1 MGSTFMGL
9 ETARRSLST
18 HQWALQATGNNVAN
32 ASNPGYSRQRLTL
45 GMTEQLSVNFGGTK
59 AGQFGTG
66 VRGETLSRIRDLMI
80 DQQYRDES
88 VKNAFYATKEA
99 AFGRMEDI
107 INEPSE
113 NGLAK
118 SLDLFWA
125 SLQDLSV
132 NPDDTGARSVVR
144 QRALTLTQ
152 TFNYMSSSLSKVQED
167 LKAEAGVVTKKI
179 NDLLTKIG
187 DVNRQIG
194 DAEPLGVLPNE
205 LYDERD
211 RYMDELSQ
219 YIEFERV
226 PVDYTNGE
234 TRGNSQRVA
243 EGRIDIQISVPGV
256 IDPLNPSAPP
266 KPIKVKLVDGI
277 TGGVGAVTESTYRA
291 ADAATTKT
299 MTLKDMPN
307 GKLRALV
314 EMYGST
320 SGAEAHKGEFEQML
334 LDLDA
339 MAKEF
344 TTSFNDLHKTF
355 YDGNVQDNP
364 RQTGIDFFFGS
375 DAKTVTVNP
384 TILENLNLI
393 AISKDKNIG
402 DGSGALDLANL
413 KNAQIAFSGGS
424 SSVTTSIGKYY
435 QNVIGN
441 MAVKASQ
448 NGNLAKS
455 TFALLSSSD
464 QRRQSVS
471 AVSLDEEMTM
481 MIQYQHAYNAA
492 ARNITAVDEMLDKII
507 NGMGVVG
514 R

>member
-66 VRGETLSRIRDLMI
+66 VRGETLARIRDLMI

-113 NGLAK
+113 NGLAYA
-118 SLDLFWA
+118 LDKFWS

-144 QRALTLTQ
+144 QRALTLAQ
-152 TFNYMSSSLSKVQED
+152 TFNYMSSSLSKVQDD
-167 LKAEAGVVTKKI
+167 LKTEAGVVTKKI

-226 PVDYTNGE
+226 PVDYLNGE

-243 EGRIDIQISVPGV
+243 EGRVDIRVNIGGTE
-256 IDPLNPSAPP
+256 
-266 KPIKVKLVDGI
+266 VKLVDGL
-277 TGGVGAVTESTYRA
+277 TSGVGKIE
-291 ADAATTKT
+291 D
-299 MTLKDMPN
+299 MTLTNAAGGTSTLTFNDLPN
-307 GKLRALV
+307 GKWKALV
-314 EMYGST
+314 DMYGTST
-320 SGAEAHKGEFEQML
+320 GTEAHDGSFTKML
-334 LDLDA
+334 ADLDEMANVFASAFNTAHGTNKDADGVAGRTDFFVGMTSASTITVNDDFMKNLDL
-339 MAKEF
+339 
-344 TTSFNDLHKTF
+344 
-355 YDGNVQDNP
+355 
-364 RQTGIDFFFGS
+364 
-375 DAKTVTVNP
+375 
-384 TILENLNLI
+384 I
-393 AISKDKNIG
+393 AASKDGNIG
-402 DGSGALDLANL
+402 DGSGALELAQL
-413 KNAQIAFSGGS
+413 KENALSFSG
-424 SSVTTSIGKYY
+424 SVTTSTSIGKYY

-441 MAVKASQ
+441 MAVEASQ
-448 NGNLAKS
+448 NANLAKS

>member
-66 VRGETLSRIRDLMI
+66 VRGETLARIRDLMI

-113 NGLAK
+113 NGLAHA
-118 SLDLFWA
+118 LDKFWS
-125 SLQDLSV
+125 SLQDLAV

-243 EGRIDIQISVPGV
+243 EGRIDIRISLPGT
-256 IDPLNPSAPP
+256 PSAT
-266 KPIKVKLVDGI
+266 VVTLVDGK
-277 TGGVGAVTESTYRA
+277 TGGVGAISETGYR
-291 ADAATTKT
+291 DASKLTTDPFVS
-299 MTLKDMPN
+299 MPLKDMPN

-344 TTSFNDLHKTF
+344 TTAFNDLHKTF

-413 KNAQIAFSGGS
+413 KSAQITFTGGS
-424 SSVTTSIGKYY
+424 STATTSIGKYY

-441 MAVKASQ
+441 MAVEASQ

>member
-66 VRGETLSRIRDLMI
+66 VRGETLARIRDLMI

-144 QRALTLTQ
+144 QRAMTLAE
-152 TFNYMSSSLSKVQED
+152 TFNYMSSSLTKVQDD
-167 LKAEAGVVTKKI
+167 LKAEAGVVSKKI
-179 NDLLTKIG
+179 NDLLTKINN
-187 DVNRQIG
+187 VNRQIG

-226 PVDYTNGE
+226 PVDYLNGE

-243 EGRIDIQISVPGV
+243 EGRIDIQISVPGTPTPTK
-256 IDPLNPSAPP
+256 IT
-266 KPIKVKLVDGI
+266 LVDGL
-277 TGGVGAVTESTYRA
+277 TGGVGKINDMEIT
-291 ADAATTKT
+291 DAAAGTT
-299 MTLKDMPN
+299 TLVFDDLPN
-307 GKLRALV
+307 GKLKALV
-314 EMYGST
+314 DMYGSAT
-320 SGAEAHKGEFEQML
+320 GTETHDGAFTKML
-334 LDLDA
+334 KDLDV

-344 TTSFNDLHKTF
+344 TTAFNDLHKTF

-364 RQTGIDFFFGS
+364 RQTGIDFFIVG

-384 TILENLNLI
+384 TILSNLNLI
-393 AISKDKNIG
+393 AISKDQNIG

-413 KNAQIAFSGGS
+413 KNAQITFAGGS
-424 SSVTTSIGKYY
+424 STATTSIGKYY

-441 MAVKASQ
+441 MAVEASQ

>member
-9 ETARRSLST
+9 ETARRSLTT

-66 VRGETLSRIRDLMI
+66 VRGETLARIRDLMV

-88 VKNAFYATKEA
+88 VKNSFYATKEA

-118 SLDLFWA
+118 ALDLFWGA
-125 SLQDLSV
+125 LQDLSV

-144 QRALTLTQ
+144 QRAMTLAD
-152 TFNYMSSSLSKVQED
+152 TFNYMSSSLTKVQED
-167 LKAEAGVVTKKI
+167 LKAEADVVVKKV
-179 NDLLTKIG
+179 NDLLTKIS

-211 RYMDELSQ
+211 RYMDELAQ
-219 YIEFERV
+219 YVEFERK
-226 PVDYTNGE
+226 PVDYLNGE
-234 TRGNSQRVA
+234 TRGNSQRMA
-243 EGRIDIQISVPGV
+243 EGRIDIV
-256 IDPLNPSAPP
+256 INVGTEAAPN
-266 KPIKVKLVDGI
+266 KVSFVNGL
-277 TGGVGAVTESTYRA
+277 TGGVGSFGQSSYKGAGAAA
-291 ADAATTKT
+291 ADP
-299 MTLKDMPN
+299 MLPMPFNQMPN
-307 GKLRALV
+307 GKLKALV
-314 EMYGST
+314 EMYGSAT
-320 SGAEAHKGEFEQML
+320 GPEAEKGKFTIML
-334 LDLDA
+334 SDLDA

-344 TTSFNDLHKTF
+344 STAFNTMHNTF
-355 YDGNVQDNP
+355 FDGNPDEALRTN
-364 RQTGIDFFFGS
+364 GIDFFVVGGAS
-375 DAKTVTVNP
+375 TITVNP
-384 TILENLNLI
+384 AIMKNLDLI
-393 AISKDKNIG
+393 AVSKDKNIG
-402 DGSGALDLANL
+402 DGSGALDLADL
-413 KNAQIAFSGGS
+413 KNTALTFTGGS
-424 SSVTTSIGKYY
+424 TTATTSVGKFY
-435 QNVIGN
+435 QNIIGN
-441 MAVKASQ
+441 MAVEASQ
-448 NGNLAKS
+448 SGSLAKS
-455 TFALLSSSD
+455 TFALMASSD

>member
-66 VRGETLSRIRDLMI
+66 VRGETLARIRDLMI

-243 EGRIDIQISVPGV
+243 EGRIDIQISVPGTPTPTK
-256 IDPLNPSAPP
+256 IT
-266 KPIKVKLVDGI
+266 LVDGL
-277 TGGVGAVTESTYRA
+277 TGGVGKINDMEIT
-291 ADAATTKT
+291 DAAAGTT
-299 MTLKDMPN
+299 TLVFDDLPN
-307 GKLRALV
+307 GKLKALV
-314 EMYGST
+314 DMYGSAT
-320 SGAEAHKGEFEQML
+320 GTETHDGAFTKML
-334 LDLDA
+334 KDLDV

-344 TTSFNDLHKTF
+344 TTAFNDLHKTF

-364 RQTGIDFFFGS
+364 RQKGIDFFIVG

-384 TILENLNLI
+384 TILSNLNLI
-393 AISKDKNIG
+393 AISKDQNIG

-413 KNAQIAFSGGS
+413 KNAQITFTGGS
-424 SSVTTSIGKYY
+424 STATTSIGKYY

-441 MAVKASQ
+441 MAVEASQ

>member
-9 ETARRSLST
+9 ETARRSLTT

-32 ASNPGYSRQRLTL
+32 ASNPGYSRQRLTI

-66 VRGETLSRIRDLMI
+66 VRGETLARIRDLMV
-80 DQQYRDES
+80 DQQYRDET
-88 VKNAFYATKEA
+88 VKNSFYATKEA

-118 SLDLFWA
+118 SLDLFWG

-144 QRALTLTQ
+144 QRAMTLAE
-152 TFNYMSSSLSKVQED
+152 TFNYMSSSLTKVQDD
-167 LKAEAGVVTKKI
+167 LKSEADVVIKKV
-179 NDLLTKIG
+179 NDLLTKIS

-194 DAEPLGVLPNE
+194 DAEPLGALPNE
-205 LYDERD
+205 LYDARD
-211 RYMDELSQ
+211 RYMDELAQ
-219 YIEFERV
+219 YVEFERK
-226 PVDYTNGE
+226 PVDYLNGE
-234 TRGNSQRVA
+234 TRGNSQRMA
-243 EGRIDIQISVPGV
+243 EGRIDIVINLGTEKDPNKVSLVDTASGKVGV
-256 IDPLNPSAPP
+256 FNGLDL
-266 KPIKVKLVDGI
+266 KPATGPDVKL
-277 TGGVGAVTESTYRA
+277 THE
-291 ADAATTKT
+291 
-299 MTLKDMPN
+299 TLPN
-307 GKLRALV
+307 GKWKALV
-314 EMYGST
+314 EMYGDAT
-320 SGAEAHKGEFEQML
+320 PEGGGVSGKFAKMLTDLDEMANKFASAFNTAHSMNKDASGDPGTADFFEQTASAATIKVSDAIMNN
-334 LDLDA
+334 LDLIA
-339 MAKEF
+339 A
-344 TTSFNDLHKTF
+344 SQ
-355 YDGNVQDNP
+355 DG
-364 RQTGIDFFFGS
+364 
-375 DAKTVTVNP
+375 
-384 TILENLNLI
+384 
-393 AISKDKNIG
+393 NIG
-402 DGSGALDLANL
+402 DGSGALALANL
-413 KNAQIAFSGGS
+413 KSATLDFDG
-424 SSVTTSIGKYY
+424 SVTTETSIGKYY

-441 MAVKASQ
+441 MAVSASQ
-448 NGNLAKS
+448 SGSLAKS
-455 TFALLSSSD
+455 TFALMASSD

>member
-66 VRGETLSRIRDLMI
+66 VRGETLARIRDLMI

-118 SLDLFWA
+118 SLDMFWA

-144 QRALTLTQ
+144 QRALTLAQ
-152 TFNYMSSSLSKVQED
+152 TFNYMSSSLSKVQDD
-167 LKAEAGVVTKKI
+167 LKTEAGVVTKKI

-226 PVDYTNGE
+226 PVDYLNGE

-243 EGRIDIQISVPGV
+243 EGRVDIRVNIGGTE
-256 IDPLNPSAPP
+256 
-266 KPIKVKLVDGI
+266 VKLVDGL
-277 TGGVGAVTESTYRA
+277 TSGVGKIE
-291 ADAATTKT
+291 D
-299 MTLKDMPN
+299 MTLTNAAGGTSTLTFNDLPN
-307 GKLRALV
+307 GKWKALV
-314 EMYGST
+314 DMYGTST
-320 SGAEAHKGEFEQML
+320 GTEAHDGSFTKML
-334 LDLDA
+334 ADLDEMANVFASAFNTAHGTNKDADGVAGRTDFFVGMTSASTITVNDDFMKNLDL
-339 MAKEF
+339 
-344 TTSFNDLHKTF
+344 
-355 YDGNVQDNP
+355 
-364 RQTGIDFFFGS
+364 
-375 DAKTVTVNP
+375 
-384 TILENLNLI
+384 I
-393 AISKDKNIG
+393 AASKDGNIG
-402 DGSGALDLANL
+402 DGSGALELAQL
-413 KNAQIAFSGGS
+413 KESALSFSG
-424 SSVTTSIGKYY
+424 SVTTSTSIGKYY

-441 MAVKASQ
+441 MAVEASQ
-448 NGNLAKS
+448 NANLAKS

>member
-66 VRGETLSRIRDLMI
+66 VRGETLARIRDLMI

-226 PVDYTNGE
+226 PVDYMNGE

-243 EGRIDIQISVPGV
+243 EGRIDIQISVPGTPTPTK
-256 IDPLNPSAPP
+256 IT
-266 KPIKVKLVDGI
+266 LVDGL
-277 TGGVGAVTESTYRA
+277 TGGVGKINDMEIT
-291 ADAATTKT
+291 DAAAGTT
-299 MTLKDMPN
+299 TLVFDDLPN
-307 GKLRALV
+307 GKWKALV
-314 EMYGST
+314 DMYGTST
-320 SGAEAHKGEFEQML
+320 GTEAHDGSFTKML
-334 LDLDA
+334 ADLDE
-339 MAKEF
+339 MANVF
-344 TTSFNDLHKTF
+344 ASAFNTAHGTNRDA
-355 YDGNVQDNP
+355 DGNAG
-364 RQTGIDFFFGS
+364 RTDFFVGTAS
-375 DAKTVTVNP
+375 AATITVNP
-384 TILENLNLI
+384 DFMKNLDLI
-393 AISKDKNIG
+393 AASKDGNIG
-402 DGSGALDLANL
+402 DGSGALELAQL
-413 KNAQIAFSGGS
+413 KESALNFAG
-424 SSVTTSIGKYY
+424 SVTTSTSIGKYY

-441 MAVKASQ
+441 MAVEASQ
-448 NGNLAKS
+448 NANLAKS

-464 QRRQSVS
+464 QRRLSVS

>member
-9 ETARRSLST
+9 ETARRSLTT

-66 VRGETLSRIRDLMI
+66 VRGETLARIRDLMI

-144 QRALTLTQ
+144 QRAMTLAE
-152 TFNYMSSSLSKVQED
+152 TFNYMSSSLTKVQDD
-167 LKAEAGVVTKKI
+167 LKAEAGVVSKKI
-179 NDLLTKIG
+179 NDLLTKINN
-187 DVNRQIG
+187 VNRQIG

-226 PVDYTNGE
+226 PVDYLNGE

-243 EGRIDIQISVPGV
+243 EGRIDIQISVPG
-256 IDPLNPSAPP
+256 NPN
-266 KPIKVKLVDGI
+266 PIKLVDGI
-277 TGGVGAVTESTYRA
+277 TGGVGEMTESTYRA
-291 ADAATTKT
+291 ADAVTAEA
-299 MTLKDMPN
+299 MTLQDMPN

-314 EMYGST
+314 EMYGSQ
-320 SGAEAHKGEFEQML
+320 SGPEAANGAYTKML
-334 LDLDA
+334 KDLDEMASVFATAFNNAHMTNKDASGTDGRNDFFVNSGTNTNTDIKASNIEVNETFMSNLDL
-339 MAKEF
+339 
-344 TTSFNDLHKTF
+344 
-355 YDGNVQDNP
+355 
-364 RQTGIDFFFGS
+364 
-375 DAKTVTVNP
+375 
-384 TILENLNLI
+384 I
-393 AISKDKNIG
+393 AASKDGNIG
-402 DGSGALDLANL
+402 DGSGALELARL
-413 KNAQIAFSGGS
+413 KEMALSFAGS
-424 SSVTTSIGKYY
+424 ATTTTSIGKYY

-441 MAVKASQ
+441 MAVEASQ
-448 NGNLAKS
+448 NANLAKS

>member
-45 GMTEQLSVNFGGTK
+45 GMTEQLSVNFSGTK

-66 VRGETLSRIRDLMI
+66 VRGETLARIRDLMI

-167 LKAEAGVVTKKI
+167 LKTEAGVVTKKI

-243 EGRIDIQISVPGV
+243 EGRIAIQISVPGTPTPTK
-256 IDPLNPSAPP
+256 IT
-266 KPIKVKLVDGI
+266 LVDGQ
-277 TGGVGAVTESTYRA
+277 TGGVGKINDMEIT
-291 ADAATTKT
+291 DAAAGTT
-299 MTLKDMPN
+299 TLVFDDLPN
-307 GKLRALV
+307 GKLKALV
-314 EMYGST
+314 DMYGSAT
-320 SGAEAHKGEFEQML
+320 GTETHDGAFTKML
-334 LDLDA
+334 KDLDV

-344 TTSFNDLHKTF
+344 TTAFNDLHKTF

-364 RQTGIDFFFGS
+364 RQTGIDFFIVG

-384 TILENLNLI
+384 TILSNLNLI
-393 AISKDKNIG
+393 AISKDQNIG

-413 KNAQIAFSGGS
+413 KNAQITFTGGS
-424 SSVTTSIGKYY
+424 STATTSIGKYY

-441 MAVKASQ
+441 MAVEASQ

>member
-66 VRGETLSRIRDLMI
+66 VRGETLARIRDLMI

-167 LKAEAGVVTKKI
+167 LKTEAGVVTKKI

-243 EGRIDIQISVPGV
+243 EGRIAIQISVPGTPTPTK
-256 IDPLNPSAPP
+256 IT
-266 KPIKVKLVDGI
+266 LVDGQ
-277 TGGVGAVTESTYRA
+277 TGGVGKINDMEIT
-291 ADAATTKT
+291 DAAAGTT
-299 MTLKDMPN
+299 TLVFDDLPN
-307 GKLRALV
+307 GKLKALV
-314 EMYGST
+314 DMYGSAT
-320 SGAEAHKGEFEQML
+320 GTETHDGAFTKML
-334 LDLDA
+334 KDLDV

-344 TTSFNDLHKTF
+344 TTAFNDLHKTF

-364 RQTGIDFFFGS
+364 RQTGIDFFIVG

-384 TILENLNLI
+384 TILSNLNLI
-393 AISKDKNIG
+393 AISKDQNIG

-413 KNAQIAFSGGS
+413 KNAQITFTGGS
-424 SSVTTSIGKYY
+424 STATTSIGKYY

-441 MAVKASQ
+441 MAVEASQ

>member
-32 ASNPGYSRQRLTL
+32 ASNPGYSRQRLTI

-66 VRGETLSRIRDLMI
+66 VRGETLARIRDLMI

-88 VKNAFYATKEA
+88 VKNAFYATKQA

-144 QRALTLTQ
+144 QRAMTLTE
-152 TFNYMSSSLSKVQED
+152 TFNYMSSSLSKVQDD
-167 LKAEAGVVTKKI
+167 LKSEADVVVKKI
-179 NDLLTKIG
+179 NDLMTKIAN
-187 DVNRQIG
+187 VNRQIG
-194 DAEPLGVLPNE
+194 DSEPLGVLPNE

-211 RYMDELSQ
+211 RYMDELAQ
-219 YIEFERV
+219 YIDFKRV
-226 PVDYTNGE
+226 PVDYLNGE

-243 EGRIDIQISVPGV
+243 EGRLDIRVTINGQDVT
-256 IDPLNPSAPP
+256 
-266 KPIKVKLVDGI
+266 LVDGI
-277 TGGVGAVTESTYRA
+277 SGNVGKFDNLTMT
-291 ADAATTKT
+291 DAAGVSTNLTHA
-299 MTLKDMPN
+299 DMPN
-307 GKLRALV
+307 GKWKALV
-314 EMYGST
+314 EMYGSAT
-320 SGAEAHKGEFEQML
+320 GPEGADGAFTTMLKDLDEMAKQFATAFNTLHSQHKDAKGADGTNDFFANVDSAATINVSDAIMKN
-334 LDLDA
+334 LDL
-339 MAKEF
+339 
-344 TTSFNDLHKTF
+344 
-355 YDGNVQDNP
+355 
-364 RQTGIDFFFGS
+364 
-375 DAKTVTVNP
+375 
-384 TILENLNLI
+384 I
-393 AISKDKNIG
+393 AASKDGNIG
-402 DGSGALDLANL
+402 DGSGALALANL
-413 KNAQIAFSGGS
+413 KSQALSFNG
-424 SSVTTSIGKYY
+424 SVTTDTSIGKYY

-441 MAVKASQ
+441 MAVAADQS
-448 NGNLAKS
+448 GRLAAS
-455 TFALLSSSD
+455 TFALMASSD
-464 QRRQSVS
+464 QRRMSVS

-507 NGMGVVG
+507 NGMGIVG

>member
-66 VRGETLSRIRDLMI
+66 VRGETLARIRDLMI

-152 TFNYMSSSLSKVQED
+152 TFNYLSSSLSKVQDD
-167 LKAEAGVVTKKI
+167 LKTEAGVVTKKI

-219 YIEFERV
+219 YVEFERV
-226 PVDYTNGE
+226 PVDYLNGE

-243 EGRIDIQISVPGV
+243 EGRIDIRLTIGGTEVT
-256 IDPLNPSAPP
+256 
-266 KPIKVKLVDGI
+266 LVDGL
-277 TGGVGAVTESTYRA
+277 TGGVGKIEDMSLTNAAGGTSTLTFT
-291 ADAATTKT
+291 D
-299 MTLKDMPN
+299 LPN
-307 GKLRALV
+307 GKWKALV
-314 EMYGST
+314 DMYGSST
-320 SGAEAHKGEFEQML
+320 GTEAHDGAFTKML
-334 LDLDA
+334 KDLDA
-339 MAKEF
+339 MSQEF
-344 TTSFNDLHKTF
+344 TTAFNDLHKTF

-364 RQTGIDFFFGS
+364 RQTGIDFFIVG

-384 TILENLNLI
+384 VILSNLNLI
-393 AISKDKNIG
+393 AISKDQNIG
-402 DGSGALDLANL
+402 DGSGALELANL
-413 KNAQIAFSGGS
+413 KHAQITFTGASTTA
-424 SSVTTSIGKYY
+424 TTSIGKFY

-441 MAVKASQ
+441 MAVEASQ
-448 NGNLAKS
+448 NANLAKS

>member
-66 VRGETLSRIRDLMI
+66 VRGETLARIRDLMI

-107 INEPSE
+107 VNEPSE
-113 NGLAK
+113 NGLAHA
-118 SLDLFWA
+118 LDKFWS
-125 SLQDLSV
+125 SLQDLAV

-243 EGRIDIQISVPGV
+243 EGRIDIQISVPGTPTPTK
-256 IDPLNPSAPP
+256 IT
-266 KPIKVKLVDGI
+266 LVDGL
-277 TGGVGAVTESTYRA
+277 TGGVGAISETGYR
-291 ADAATTKT
+291 DASKLTTDPFVSIP
-299 MTLKDMPN
+299 LKDMPN

-320 SGAEAHKGEFEQML
+320 SGGEAHKGEFEQML

-339 MAKEF
+339 MTKEF
-344 TTSFNDLHKTF
+344 TTAFNDLHKTF

-364 RQTGIDFFFGS
+364 RQKGIDFFMVG

-393 AISKDKNIG
+393 AISKDQNIG

-413 KNAQIAFSGGS
+413 KNAQITFTGGS
-424 SSVTTSIGKYY
+424 STATTSIGKYY

-441 MAVKASQ
+441 MAVEASQ

>member
-66 VRGETLSRIRDLMI
+66 VRGETLARIRDLMI

-243 EGRIDIQISVPGV
+243 EGRIDIRISLPGT
-256 IDPLNPSAPP
+256 PSAT
-266 KPIKVKLVDGI
+266 VVTLVDGK
-277 TGGVGAVTESTYRA
+277 TGGVGAISETGYR
-291 ADAATTKT
+291 DASKLTTDPFVS
-299 MTLKDMPN
+299 MPLKDMPN

-344 TTSFNDLHKTF
+344 TTAFNDLHKTF

-364 RQTGIDFFFGS
+364 RQTGIDFFMVD

-413 KNAQIAFSGGS
+413 KSAQITFTGGS
-424 SSVTTSIGKYY
+424 STATTSIGKYY

-441 MAVKASQ
+441 MAVEASQ

>member
-66 VRGETLSRIRDLMI
+66 VRGETLARIRDLMI

-144 QRALTLTQ
+144 QRALTLAQ
-152 TFNYMSSSLSKVQED
+152 TFNYMSSSLTKVQDD
-167 LKAEAGVVTKKI
+167 LKTEAGVVTKKI
-179 NDLLTKIG
+179 NDLLTKIS

-243 EGRIDIQISVPGV
+243 EGRIDIRVVVGGTE
-256 IDPLNPSAPP
+256 
-266 KPIKVKLVDGI
+266 VKLVDGL
-277 TGGVGAVTESTYRA
+277 TGGVGKFDGMTMT
-291 ADAATTKT
+291 DAAGTNTS
-299 MTLKDMPN
+299 MTHADMPN
-307 GKLRALV
+307 GKWKALV
-314 EMYGST
+314 EMYGSAT
-320 SGAEAHKGEFEQML
+320 GPEAIDGAFTNML
-334 LDLDA
+334 KDLDE
-339 MAKEF
+339 MANVF
-344 TTSFNDLHKTF
+344 ASAFNTAHGTNMDA
-355 YDGNVQDNP
+355 DGNAG
-364 RQTGIDFFFGS
+364 RTDFFVGIS
-375 DAKTVTVNP
+375 SAATITVNP
-384 TILENLNLI
+384 DFMKNLDLI
-393 AISKDKNIG
+393 AASKDGNIG
-402 DGSGALDLANL
+402 DGSGALELAQL
-413 KNAQIAFSGGS
+413 KESALNFAG
-424 SSVTTSIGKYY
+424 SVTTSTSIGKYY

-441 MAVKASQ
+441 MAVEASQ
-448 NGNLAKS
+448 NANLAKS

-464 QRRQSVS
+464 QRRLSVS

>member
-9 ETARRSLST
+9 ETARRSLTT

-66 VRGETLSRIRDLMI
+66 VRGETLARIRDLMI

-144 QRALTLTQ
+144 QRAMTLAE
-152 TFNYMSSSLSKVQED
+152 TFNYMSSSLTKVQDD
-167 LKAEAGVVTKKI
+167 LKAEAGVVSKKI
-179 NDLLTKIG
+179 NDLLTKINN
-187 DVNRQIG
+187 VNRQIG

-226 PVDYTNGE
+226 PVDYLNGE

-243 EGRIDIQISVPGV
+243 EGRIDIQITVPG
-256 IDPLNPSAPP
+256 NPN
-266 KPIKVKLVDGI
+266 PIKLVDGI
-277 TGGVGAVTESTYRA
+277 TGGVGEMTESTYRA
-291 ADAATTKT
+291 ADAVTAEA
-299 MTLKDMPN
+299 MTLQDMPN

-314 EMYGST
+314 EMYGSQ
-320 SGAEAHKGEFEQML
+320 SGPEAADGAYTKML
-334 LDLDA
+334 KDLDEMASVFATAFNDAHMTNKDASGTDGRNDFFVNAGTNTNTDIKASNIEVNETFMSNLDL
-339 MAKEF
+339 
-344 TTSFNDLHKTF
+344 
-355 YDGNVQDNP
+355 
-364 RQTGIDFFFGS
+364 
-375 DAKTVTVNP
+375 
-384 TILENLNLI
+384 I
-393 AISKDKNIG
+393 AASKDGNIG
-402 DGSGALDLANL
+402 DGSGALELARL
-413 KNAQIAFSGGS
+413 KEMALSFAGS
-424 SSVTTSIGKYY
+424 ATTTTSIGKYY

-441 MAVKASQ
+441 MAVEASQ
-448 NGNLAKS
+448 NANLAKS

>member
-243 EGRIDIQISVPGV
+243 EGRIDIQISVPGTPTPTK
-256 IDPLNPSAPP
+256 IT
-266 KPIKVKLVDGI
+266 LVDGL
-277 TGGVGAVTESTYRA
+277 TGGVGKINDMEIT
-291 ADAATTKT
+291 DAAAGTT
-299 MTLKDMPN
+299 TLVFDDLPN
-307 GKLRALV
+307 GKWKALV
-314 EMYGST
+314 DMYGSAT
-320 SGAEAHKGEFEQML
+320 GTETHDGAFTKML
-334 LDLDA
+334 KDLDV

-344 TTSFNDLHKTF
+344 TTAFNDLHKTF

-364 RQTGIDFFFGS
+364 RQKGIDFFIVG

-384 TILENLNLI
+384 TILSNLNLI
-393 AISKDKNIG
+393 AISKDQNIG

-413 KNAQIAFSGGS
+413 KNAQITFTGGS
-424 SSVTTSIGKYY
+424 STATTSIGKYY

-441 MAVKASQ
+441 MAVEASQ

>member
-1 MGSTFMGL
+1 
-9 ETARRSLST
+9 
-18 HQWALQATGNNVAN
+18 
-32 ASNPGYSRQRLTL
+32 
-45 GMTEQLSVNFGGTK
+45 
-59 AGQFGTG
+59 
-66 VRGETLSRIRDLMI
+66 MI

-226 PVDYTNGE
+226 PV
-234 TRGNSQRVA
+234 
-243 EGRIDIQISVPGV
+243 RISLPGT
-256 IDPLNPSAPP
+256 PSAT
-266 KPIKVKLVDGI
+266 VVTLVDGK
-277 TGGVGAVTESTYRA
+277 TGGVGAISETGYR
-291 ADAATTKT
+291 DASKLTTDPFVS
-299 MTLKDMPN
+299 MPLKDMPN

-344 TTSFNDLHKTF
+344 TTAFNDLHKTF

-364 RQTGIDFFFGS
+364 RQTGIDFFMVD

-402 DGSGALDLANL
+402 DGSGALELANL

>member
-9 ETARRSLST
+9 ETARRSLTT

-66 VRGETLSRIRDLMI
+66 VRGETLARIRDLMI

-144 QRALTLTQ
+144 QRAMTLAE
-152 TFNYMSSSLSKVQED
+152 TFNYMSSSLTKVQDD
-167 LKAEAGVVTKKI
+167 LKAEAGVVSKKI
-179 NDLLTKIG
+179 NDLLTKINN
-187 DVNRQIG
+187 VNRQIG

-226 PVDYTNGE
+226 PVDYLNGE

-243 EGRIDIQISVPGV
+243 EGRIDIQITLPG
-256 IDPLNPSAPP
+256 NPN
-266 KPIKVKLVDGI
+266 PIKLVDGI
-277 TGGVGAVTESTYRA
+277 TGGVGEMTESTYRA
-291 ADAATTKT
+291 ADAATAKA
-299 MTLKDMPN
+299 MPLQDMPN

-314 EMYGST
+314 EMYGSQ
-320 SGAEAHKGEFEQML
+320 SGPEAADGAYTKML
-334 LDLDA
+334 KDLDEMASVFATAFNNAHMTNKDASGTDGRNDFFVNAGTNTNTDIKASNIEVNETFMSNLDL
-339 MAKEF
+339 
-344 TTSFNDLHKTF
+344 
-355 YDGNVQDNP
+355 
-364 RQTGIDFFFGS
+364 
-375 DAKTVTVNP
+375 
-384 TILENLNLI
+384 I
-393 AISKDKNIG
+393 AASKDGNIG
-402 DGSGALDLANL
+402 DGSGALELARL
-413 KNAQIAFSGGS
+413 KEMALSFAGS
-424 SSVTTSIGKYY
+424 ATTTTSIGKYY

-441 MAVKASQ
+441 MAVEASQ
-448 NGNLAKS
+448 NANLAKS

>member
-9 ETARRSLST
+9 ETARRSLTT

-66 VRGETLSRIRDLMI
+66 VRGETLARIRDLMI

-144 QRALTLTQ
+144 QRAMTLAE
-152 TFNYMSSSLSKVQED
+152 TFNYMSSSLTKVQDD
-167 LKAEAGVVTKKI
+167 LKAEAGVVSKKI
-179 NDLLTKIG
+179 NDLLTKINN
-187 DVNRQIG
+187 VNRQIG

-226 PVDYTNGE
+226 PVDYLNGE

-243 EGRIDIQISVPGV
+243 EGRIDIHITVPG
-256 IDPLNPSAPP
+256 NPN
-266 KPIKVKLVDGI
+266 PIKLVDGI
-277 TGGVGAVTESTYRA
+277 TGGVGEMTESAYRA
-291 ADAATTKT
+291 ADAATSET
-299 MTLKDMPN
+299 MTLQDMPN

-314 EMYGST
+314 EMYGSQ
-320 SGAEAHKGEFEQML
+320 SGPEAADGAYTKMLKDLDEMASVFATAFNNAHMTNKDASGTDGRNDFFVDAETNTNTDITASNIEVNETFMSN
-334 LDLDA
+334 LDL
-339 MAKEF
+339 
-344 TTSFNDLHKTF
+344 
-355 YDGNVQDNP
+355 
-364 RQTGIDFFFGS
+364 
-375 DAKTVTVNP
+375 
-384 TILENLNLI
+384 I
-393 AISKDKNIG
+393 AASKDGNIG
-402 DGSGALDLANL
+402 DGSGALELARL
-413 KNAQIAFSGGS
+413 KEKALSFAGS
-424 SSVTTSIGKYY
+424 ATTTTSIGKYY

-441 MAVKASQ
+441 MAVEASQ
-448 NGNLAKS
+448 NANLAKS
-455 TFALLSSSD
+455 TLALLSSSD

>member
-66 VRGETLSRIRDLMI
+66 VRGETLARIRDLMI
-80 DQQYRDES
+80 EQQYRDES

-118 SLDLFWA
+118 SLDMFWA

-144 QRALTLTQ
+144 QRALTLAQ
-152 TFNYMSSSLSKVQED
+152 TFNYMSSSLSKVQDD
-167 LKAEAGVVTKKI
+167 LKTEAGVVTKKI

-226 PVDYTNGE
+226 PVDYLNGE

-243 EGRIDIQISVPGV
+243 EGRVDIRVNIGGTE
-256 IDPLNPSAPP
+256 
-266 KPIKVKLVDGI
+266 VKLVDGL
-277 TGGVGAVTESTYRA
+277 TSGVGKIE
-291 ADAATTKT
+291 D
-299 MTLKDMPN
+299 MTLTNAAGGTSTLTFNDLPN
-307 GKLRALV
+307 GKWKALV
-314 EMYGST
+314 DMYGTST
-320 SGAEAHKGEFEQML
+320 GTEAHDGSFTKML
-334 LDLDA
+334 ADLDEMANVFASAFNTAHGTNKDADGVAGRTDFFVGMTSASTITVNDDFMKNLDL
-339 MAKEF
+339 
-344 TTSFNDLHKTF
+344 
-355 YDGNVQDNP
+355 
-364 RQTGIDFFFGS
+364 
-375 DAKTVTVNP
+375 
-384 TILENLNLI
+384 I
-393 AISKDKNIG
+393 AASKDGNIG
-402 DGSGALDLANL
+402 DGSGALELAQL
-413 KNAQIAFSGGS
+413 KESALSFSG
-424 SSVTTSIGKYY
+424 SVTTSTSIGKYY

-441 MAVKASQ
+441 MAVEASQ
-448 NGNLAKS
+448 NANLAKS

>member
-9 ETARRSLST
+9 ETARRSLTT

-66 VRGETLSRIRDLMI
+66 VRGETLARIRDLMI

-144 QRALTLTQ
+144 QRAMTLAE
-152 TFNYMSSSLSKVQED
+152 TFNYMSSSLTKVQDD
-167 LKAEAGVVTKKI
+167 LKAEAGVVSKKI
-179 NDLLTKIG
+179 NDLLTKINN
-187 DVNRQIG
+187 VNRQIG

-219 YIEFERV
+219 YIKFERV
-226 PVDYTNGE
+226 PVDYLNGE

-243 EGRIDIQISVPGV
+243 EGRIDIQITLPG
-256 IDPLNPSAPP
+256 NPN
-266 KPIKVKLVDGI
+266 PIKLVDGI
-277 TGGVGAVTESTYRA
+277 TGGVGEMTESTYRA
-291 ADAATTKT
+291 ADAATSEE
-299 MTLKDMPN
+299 MTLQDMPN

-314 EMYGST
+314 EMYGSQ
-320 SGAEAHKGEFEQML
+320 SGPEAADGAYTKML
-334 LDLDA
+334 KDLDEMASVFATAFNNAHMTNKDASGTDGRNDFFVNAGTNTNTDITASNIEVNETFMSNLDL
-339 MAKEF
+339 
-344 TTSFNDLHKTF
+344 
-355 YDGNVQDNP
+355 
-364 RQTGIDFFFGS
+364 
-375 DAKTVTVNP
+375 
-384 TILENLNLI
+384 I
-393 AISKDKNIG
+393 AASKDGNIG
-402 DGSGALDLANL
+402 DGSGALELARL
-413 KNAQIAFSGGS
+413 KEMALSFAGS
-424 SSVTTSIGKYY
+424 ATTTTSIGKYY

-441 MAVKASQ
+441 MAVEASQ
-448 NGNLAKS
+448 NANLAKS

>member
-66 VRGETLSRIRDLMI
+66 VRGETLARIRDLMI

-219 YIEFERV
+219 YIEFKRV

-243 EGRIDIQISVPGV
+243 EGRIDIRVNIGGTE
-256 IDPLNPSAPP
+256 
-266 KPIKVKLVDGI
+266 VKLVDGL
-277 TGGVGAVTESTYRA
+277 TSGVGKIE
-291 ADAATTKT
+291 D
-299 MTLKDMPN
+299 MTLTNAAGGTSTLTFSDLPN
-307 GKLRALV
+307 GKWKALV
-314 EMYGST
+314 DMYGTST
-320 SGAEAHKGEFEQML
+320 GTEAHDGSFTKML
-334 LDLDA
+334 TDLDE
-339 MAKEF
+339 MANVF
-344 TTSFNDLHKTF
+344 ASAFNTAHGTNKDA
-355 YDGNVQDNP
+355 DGVP
-364 RQTGIDFFFGS
+364 GRTDFFVGMTS
-375 DAKTVTVNP
+375 ASTVTVNDDF
-384 TILENLNLI
+384 LKNLDLI
-393 AISKDKNIG
+393 AASKDGNIG
-402 DGSGALDLANL
+402 DGSGALELAQL
-413 KNAQIAFSGGS
+413 KENALSFSG
-424 SSVTTSIGKYY
+424 SVTTSTSIGKYY

-441 MAVKASQ
+441 MAVEASQ

>member
-9 ETARRSLST
+9 ETARRSLTT

-66 VRGETLSRIRDLMI
+66 VRGETLARIRDLMI

-144 QRALTLTQ
+144 QRAMTLAE
-152 TFNYMSSSLSKVQED
+152 TFNYMSSSLTKVQDD
-167 LKAEAGVVTKKI
+167 LKAEAGVVSKKI
-179 NDLLTKIG
+179 NDLLTKINN
-187 DVNRQIG
+187 VNRQIG

-226 PVDYTNGE
+226 PVDYLNGE
-234 TRGNSQRVA
+234 ARGNSQRVA
-243 EGRIDIQISVPGV
+243 EGRIDIQITVPG
-256 IDPLNPSAPP
+256 NPN
-266 KPIKVKLVDGI
+266 PIKLVDGI
-277 TGGVGAVTESTYRA
+277 TGGVGEVTESSYRA
-291 ADAATTKT
+291 ADAATAET
-299 MTLKDMPN
+299 MTLQDMPN

-314 EMYGST
+314 EMYGSQ
-320 SGAEAHKGEFEQML
+320 SGPEAADGAYTKML
-334 LDLDA
+334 KDLDEMASVFATAFNDAHMTNKDASGTDGRNDFFVNAGTNTNTDIKASNIEVNETFMSNLDL
-339 MAKEF
+339 
-344 TTSFNDLHKTF
+344 
-355 YDGNVQDNP
+355 
-364 RQTGIDFFFGS
+364 
-375 DAKTVTVNP
+375 
-384 TILENLNLI
+384 I
-393 AISKDKNIG
+393 AASKDGNIG
-402 DGSGALDLANL
+402 DGSGALELARL
-413 KNAQIAFSGGS
+413 KEMALSFAGS
-424 SSVTTSIGKYY
+424 ATTTTSIGKYY

-441 MAVKASQ
+441 MAVEASQ
-448 NGNLAKS
+448 NANLAKS

>member
-9 ETARRSLST
+9 ETARRSLTT

-32 ASNPGYSRQRLTL
+32 ASNPGYSRQRLSL

-66 VRGETLSRIRDLMI
+66 VRGETLARIRDLMI
-80 DQQYRDES
+80 DQQYRDET
-88 VKNAFYATKEA
+88 VKNSFYATKEA

-118 SLDLFWA
+118 ALDLFWG

-144 QRALTLTQ
+144 QRAMTLTE
-152 TFNYMSSSLSKVQED
+152 TFNYMSSSLTKVQDD
-167 LKAEAGVVTKKI
+167 LKSEADVVIKKV
-179 NDLLTKIG
+179 NDLLTKIS

-194 DAEPLGVLPNE
+194 DAEPIGVLPNE

-211 RYMDELSQ
+211 RYMDELAQ
-219 YIEFERV
+219 YIEFDRK
-226 PVDYTNGE
+226 PVDYLNGE
-234 TRGNSQRVA
+234 TRGNSQRMA
-243 EGRIDIQISVPGV
+243 EGRIDIVVNIGTKA
-256 IDPLNPSAPP
+256 APNN
-266 KPIKVKLVDGI
+266 VTLVDAIGGGI
-277 TGGVGAVTESTYRA
+277 GKFDGLELT
-291 ADAATTKT
+291 DAAGTVIPLTHS
-299 MTLKDMPN
+299 DIPN
-307 GKLRALV
+307 GKLKALV
-314 EMYGST
+314 EMYGENGSEGIDGAFTVMLKDLDEMALQFATAFNT
-320 SGAEAHKGEFEQML
+320 SHSGNIDAAGVAGTNQFFDNMTSAADITVGDAIMKN
-334 LDLDA
+334 LDL
-339 MAKEF
+339 
-344 TTSFNDLHKTF
+344 
-355 YDGNVQDNP
+355 
-364 RQTGIDFFFGS
+364 
-375 DAKTVTVNP
+375 
-384 TILENLNLI
+384 I
-393 AISKDKNIG
+393 AASKDGNIG
-402 DGSGALDLANL
+402 DGSGALALADL
-413 KNAQIAFSGGS
+413 KNQVLSFTEG
-424 SSVTTSIGKYY
+424 SVTTNASIGKYY
-435 QNVIGN
+435 QNIIGN
-441 MAVKASQ
+441 MAVSASQ
-448 NGNLAKS
+448 SGSLAKS
-455 TFALLSSSD
+455 TFALMASSD

>member
-9 ETARRSLST
+9 ETARRSLTT

-66 VRGETLSRIRDLMI
+66 VRGETLARIRDLMI

-144 QRALTLTQ
+144 QRAMTLAE
-152 TFNYMSSSLSKVQED
+152 TFNYMSSSLTKVQDD
-167 LKAEAGVVTKKI
+167 LKAEAGVVSKKI
-179 NDLLTKIG
+179 NDLLTKINN
-187 DVNRQIG
+187 VNRQIG

-226 PVDYTNGE
+226 PVDYLNGE

-243 EGRIDIQISVPGV
+243 EGRIDIQITVPG
-256 IDPLNPSAPP
+256 NPN
-266 KPIKVKLVDGI
+266 PIKLVDGI
-277 TGGVGAVTESTYRA
+277 TGGVGEMTESTYRA
-291 ADAATTKT
+291 ADAVTAEA
-299 MTLKDMPN
+299 MTLQDMPN

-314 EMYGST
+314 EMYGSQ
-320 SGAEAHKGEFEQML
+320 SGPEAANGAYTKML
-334 LDLDA
+334 KDLDEMASVFATAFNNAHMTNKDASGTDGRNDFFVNSGTNTNTDIKASNIEVNETFMSNLDL
-339 MAKEF
+339 
-344 TTSFNDLHKTF
+344 
-355 YDGNVQDNP
+355 
-364 RQTGIDFFFGS
+364 
-375 DAKTVTVNP
+375 
-384 TILENLNLI
+384 I
-393 AISKDKNIG
+393 AASKDGNIG
-402 DGSGALDLANL
+402 DGSGALELARL
-413 KNAQIAFSGGS
+413 KEMALSFAGS
-424 SSVTTSIGKYY
+424 ATTTTSIGKYY

-441 MAVKASQ
+441 MAVEASQ
-448 NGNLAKS
+448 NANLAKS

>member
-9 ETARRSLST
+9 ETARRSLTT

-66 VRGETLSRIRDLMI
+66 VRGETLARIRDLMI

-144 QRALTLTQ
+144 QRAMTLAE
-152 TFNYMSSSLSKVQED
+152 TFNYMSSSLTKVQDD
-167 LKAEAGVVTKKI
+167 LKAEAGVVSKKI
-179 NDLLTKIG
+179 NDLLTKINN
-187 DVNRQIG
+187 VNRQIG

-226 PVDYTNGE
+226 PVDYLNGE

-243 EGRIDIQISVPGV
+243 EGRIDIQITVPG
-256 IDPLNPSAPP
+256 NPN
-266 KPIKVKLVDGI
+266 PIKLVDGI
-277 TGGVGAVTESTYRA
+277 TGGVGEMTESAYRA
-291 ADAATTKT
+291 ADAGTSET
-299 MTLKDMPN
+299 MTLQDMPN

-314 EMYGST
+314 EMYGSQ
-320 SGAEAHKGEFEQML
+320 SGPEAADGAYTKML
-334 LDLDA
+334 KDLDEMASVFATAFNDAHMTNKDASGTDGRNDFFVNAGTNTNTDIKASNIEVNETFMSNLDL
-339 MAKEF
+339 
-344 TTSFNDLHKTF
+344 
-355 YDGNVQDNP
+355 
-364 RQTGIDFFFGS
+364 
-375 DAKTVTVNP
+375 
-384 TILENLNLI
+384 I
-393 AISKDKNIG
+393 AASKDGNIG
-402 DGSGALDLANL
+402 DGSGALELARL
-413 KNAQIAFSGGS
+413 KEMALSFAGS
-424 SSVTTSIGKYY
+424 ATTTTSIGKYY

-441 MAVKASQ
+441 MAVEASQ
-448 NGNLAKS
+448 NANLAKS

>member
-9 ETARRSLST
+9 ETARRSLTT
-18 HQWALQATGNNVAN
+18 HQWALQATGNNIAN

-66 VRGETLSRIRDLMI
+66 VRGETLARIRDLMV
-80 DQQYRDES
+80 DQQYRDET
-88 VKNAFYATKEA
+88 VKNSFYATKEA

-118 SLDLFWA
+118 SLDLFWGA
-125 SLQDLSV
+125 LQDLAV

-144 QRALTLTQ
+144 QRAMTLAD
-152 TFNYMSSSLSKVQED
+152 TFNYMSSSLTKVQDD
-167 LKAEAGVVTKKI
+167 LKSEADVVIKKV
-179 NDLLTKIG
+179 NDLLTKIS

-194 DAEPLGVLPNE
+194 DSEPLGVLPNE

-211 RYMDELSQ
+211 RYMDELAQ
-219 YIEFERV
+219 YVEFERK
-226 PVDYTNGE
+226 PVDYLNGE
-234 TRGNSQRVA
+234 TRGNSQRMA
-243 EGRIDIQISVPGV
+243 EGRIEIVVKIGGV
-256 IDPLNPSAPP
+256 DQT
-266 KPIKVKLVDGI
+266 LVSGI
-277 TGGVGAVTESTYRA
+277 TGDVGSFGQSSYKEAGA
-291 ADAATTKT
+291 LATDP
-299 MTLKDMPN
+299 MISMPYDDMPN
-307 GKLRALV
+307 GKLKALV
-314 EMYGST
+314 EMYGSST
-320 SGAEAHKGEFEQML
+320 GPEAKNGKFTIIL
-334 LDLDA
+334 SDLDT
-339 MAKEF
+339 MAREF
-344 TTSFNDLHKTF
+344 STAFNTMHNTF
-355 YDGNVQDNP
+355 FDGNPDEALRTN
-364 RQTGIDFFFGS
+364 GIDFFVVGGAS
-375 DAKTVTVNP
+375 TITVNP
-384 TILENLNLI
+384 DIMKNLDLI
-393 AISKDKNIG
+393 AVSKDKNIG
-402 DGSGALDLANL
+402 DGSGALDLADL
-413 KNAQIAFSGGS
+413 KNTALTFTGGS
-424 SSVTTSIGKYY
+424 TTATTSVGKFY

-441 MAVKASQ
+441 MAVEASQ
-448 NGNLAKS
+448 SGSLAKS
-455 TFALLSSSD
+455 TFALMASSD

>member
-9 ETARRSLST
+9 ETARRSLTT

-66 VRGETLSRIRDLMI
+66 VRGETLARIRDLMI

-144 QRALTLTQ
+144 QRAMTLTE
-152 TFNYMSSSLSKVQED
+152 TFNYMSSSLTKVQDD
-167 LKAEAGVVTKKI
+167 LKAEAGVVSKKI
-179 NDLLTKIG
+179 NDLLTKINN
-187 DVNRQIG
+187 VNRQIG

-226 PVDYTNGE
+226 PVDYLNGE

-243 EGRIDIQISVPGV
+243 EGRIDIQITVPG
-256 IDPLNPSAPP
+256 NPN
-266 KPIKVKLVDGI
+266 PIKLVDGI
-277 TGGVGAVTESTYRA
+277 TGGVGEMTESAYRA
-291 ADAATTKT
+291 ADAATSET
-299 MTLKDMPN
+299 MTLQDMPN

-314 EMYGST
+314 EMYGSQ
-320 SGAEAHKGEFEQML
+320 SGPEAADGAYTKML
-334 LDLDA
+334 KDLDEMASVFATAFNNAHMTNKDASGTDGRNDFFVNSGTNTNTDIKASNIEVNETFMSNLDL
-339 MAKEF
+339 
-344 TTSFNDLHKTF
+344 
-355 YDGNVQDNP
+355 
-364 RQTGIDFFFGS
+364 
-375 DAKTVTVNP
+375 
-384 TILENLNLI
+384 I
-393 AISKDKNIG
+393 AASKDGNIG
-402 DGSGALDLANL
+402 DGSGALELARL
-413 KNAQIAFSGGS
+413 KEMALSFAGS
-424 SSVTTSIGKYY
+424 AKTTTSIGKYY

-441 MAVKASQ
+441 MAVEASQ
-448 NGNLAKS
+448 NANLAKS

>member
-32 ASNPGYSRQRLTL
+32 ASNPGYSRQRLSL
-45 GMTEQLSVNFGGTK
+45 GMTEQLSVNFSGTK

-66 VRGETLSRIRDLMI
+66 VRGETLARIRDLMI

-88 VKNAFYATKEA
+88 VKNAYYATKEA

-144 QRALTLTQ
+144 QRAMTLTD
-152 TFNYMSSSLSKVQED
+152 TFNYMSSSLTKVQGD
-167 LKAEAGVVTKKI
+167 LKAEADVVVKKV
-179 NDLLTKIG
+179 NDLLTKINN
-187 DVNRQIG
+187 VNRQIG
-194 DAEPLGVLPNE
+194 DAEPLGALPNE

-211 RYMDELSQ
+211 RYMDELAQ
-219 YIEFERV
+219 YIEFERK
-226 PVDYTNGE
+226 PIDYLNGE
-234 TRGNSQRVA
+234 TRGNSQRMA
-243 EGRIDIQISVPGV
+243 EGRIDIV
-256 IDPLNPSAPP
+256 INLGKTSP
-266 KPIKVKLVDGI
+266 KTPVTLVDAANG
-277 TGGVGAVTESTYRA
+277 TVGSIGASSYKAAGAPEADPMLPMTYA
-291 ADAATTKT
+291 
-299 MTLKDMPN
+299 DMPN
-307 GKLRALV
+307 GKLKALV
-314 EMYGST
+314 EMYGENASE
-320 SGAEAHKGEFEQML
+320 GVDGEFTGML
-334 LDLDA
+334 
-339 MAKEF
+339 
-344 TTSFNDLHKTF
+344 NDLNEMANVFATAFNIAHGQNKDA
-355 YDGNVQDNP
+355 DGNNG
-364 RQTGIDFFFGS
+364 RTDFFTDAS
-375 DAKTVTVNP
+375 DPLNISAA
-384 TILENLNLI
+384 TIKVHDDFMQELNLI
-393 AISKDKNIG
+393 AASSDGNIG
-402 DGSGALDLANL
+402 DGSGALALAHMKETGL
-413 KNAQIAFSGGS
+413 AFDGS
-424 SSVTTSIGKYY
+424 VTTTTSIGKYY

-448 NGNLAKS
+448 SGSLAKS
-455 TFALLSSSD
+455 TLALMASSD

>member
-9 ETARRSLST
+9 ETARRSLTT

-66 VRGETLSRIRDLMI
+66 VRGETLARIRDLMI

-144 QRALTLTQ
+144 QRAMTLAE
-152 TFNYMSSSLSKVQED
+152 TFNYMSSSLTKVQDD
-167 LKAEAGVVTKKI
+167 LKAEAGVVSKKI
-179 NDLLTKIG
+179 NDLLTKINN
-187 DVNRQIG
+187 VNRQIG

-226 PVDYTNGE
+226 PVDYLNGE

-243 EGRIDIQISVPGV
+243 EGRIDIQITVPG
-256 IDPLNPSAPP
+256 NPN
-266 KPIKVKLVDGI
+266 PIKLVDGI
-277 TGGVGAVTESTYRA
+277 TGGVGEMTESTYRA
-291 ADAATTKT
+291 ADAATSET
-299 MTLKDMPN
+299 MTLQDMPN

-314 EMYGST
+314 EMYGSQT
-320 SGAEAHKGEFEQML
+320 GPEAADGAYTKMLKDLDEMASVFATAFNNAHMTNKDASGTDGRNDFFVNAGTNTNTDITASNIEVNETFMSN
-334 LDLDA
+334 LDL
-339 MAKEF
+339 
-344 TTSFNDLHKTF
+344 
-355 YDGNVQDNP
+355 
-364 RQTGIDFFFGS
+364 
-375 DAKTVTVNP
+375 
-384 TILENLNLI
+384 I
-393 AISKDKNIG
+393 AASKDGNIG
-402 DGSGALDLANL
+402 DGSGALELARL
-413 KNAQIAFSGGS
+413 KEMALSFAGS
-424 SSVTTSIGKYY
+424 ATTTTSIGKYY

-441 MAVKASQ
+441 MAVEASQ
-448 NGNLAKS
+448 NANLAKS

>member
-9 ETARRSLST
+9 ETARRSLTT
-18 HQWALQATGNNVAN
+18 HQWALQATGNNIAN
-32 ASNPGYSRQRLTL
+32 ASNPGYTRQRLTM
-45 GMTEQLSVNFGGTK
+45 GMTEQLSVSFGGTK

-66 VRGETLSRIRDLMI
+66 VRGETLARIRDLMI
-80 DQQYRDES
+80 DQQFRDES
-88 VKNAFYATKEA
+88 VKNSFYATKEA

-118 SLDLFWA
+118 ALDLFWA
-125 SLQDLSV
+125 SLQDLAV
-132 NPDDTGARSVVR
+132 NPDDAGARSVVR
-144 QRALTLTQ
+144 QRALTLTE

-167 LKAEAGVVTKKI
+167 LQAEADVVTKKI
-179 NDLLTKIG
+179 NDLLTKIS

-219 YIEFERV
+219 YIEFERK
-226 PVDYTNGE
+226 PVDYVDGTS
-234 TRGNSQRVA
+234 RGNSQKMA
-243 EGRIDIQISVPGV
+243 EGRIEIVVKIDGVDRTLVNGLTGSVGSFGSSSYKEAGAAET
-256 IDPLNPSAPP
+256 DPMIPMNH
-266 KPIKVKLVDGI
+266 
-277 TGGVGAVTESTYRA
+277 A
-291 ADAATTKT
+291 A
-299 MTLKDMPN
+299 MPN
-307 GKLRALV
+307 GKLKALV
-314 EMYGST
+314 EMYGSAT
-320 SGAEAHKGEFEQML
+320 GPEGNNGAFTIML
-334 LDLDA
+334 SDLDA

-344 TTSFNDLHKTF
+344 ATAFNDLHHTF
-355 YDGNVQDNP
+355 FDGNPDEALRAN
-364 RQTGIDFFFGS
+364 GIDFFVVGGAS
-375 DAKTVTVNP
+375 TITVNP
-384 TILENLNLI
+384 DIMKNLDLI
-393 AISKDKNIG
+393 AVSKDKNIG
-402 DGSGALDLANL
+402 DGSGALELADL
-413 KNAQIAFSGGS
+413 KNKALTFTGGS
-424 SSVTTSIGKYY
+424 ATATTSVGKYY

-441 MAVKASQ
+441 MAVEASQ
-448 NGNLAKS
+448 SASLAKS
-455 TFALLSSSD
+455 TLALVISSD
-464 QRRQSVS
+464 QRRMSVS

>member
-32 ASNPGYSRQRLTL
+32 ASNPGYSRQRLTI

-66 VRGETLSRIRDLMI
+66 VRGETLARIRDLMI

-88 VKNAFYATKEA
+88 VKNAFYATKQA

-144 QRALTLTQ
+144 QRAMTLTE
-152 TFNYMSSSLSKVQED
+152 TFNYMSSSLSKVQDD
-167 LKAEAGVVTKKI
+167 LKSEADVVVKKI
-179 NDLLTKIG
+179 NDLMTKIAN
-187 DVNRQIG
+187 VNRQIG
-194 DAEPLGVLPNE
+194 DSEPLGVLPNE

-211 RYMDELSQ
+211 RYMDELAQ
-219 YIEFERV
+219 YIDFKRV
-226 PVDYTNGE
+226 PVDYLNGE

-243 EGRIDIQISVPGV
+243 EGRLDIRVTINGQDVT
-256 IDPLNPSAPP
+256 
-266 KPIKVKLVDGI
+266 LVDGI
-277 TGGVGAVTESTYRA
+277 SGNVGKFDNLAMTDATGASTDLTHA
-291 ADAATTKT
+291 
-299 MTLKDMPN
+299 DMPN
-307 GKLRALV
+307 GKWKALV
-314 EMYGST
+314 EMYGSADGPEGADGAFTTMLKDLDEMAKQFATAFNTLHSQHKDAKGADGT
-320 SGAEAHKGEFEQML
+320 SDFFANVDSAATINVSDAIMKN
-334 LDLDA
+334 LDL
-339 MAKEF
+339 
-344 TTSFNDLHKTF
+344 
-355 YDGNVQDNP
+355 
-364 RQTGIDFFFGS
+364 
-375 DAKTVTVNP
+375 
-384 TILENLNLI
+384 I
-393 AISKDKNIG
+393 AASKDGNIG
-402 DGSGALDLANL
+402 DGSGALALANL
-413 KNAQIAFSGGS
+413 KSQALAFNG
-424 SSVTTSIGKYY
+424 SVTTDTSIGKYY
-435 QNVIGN
+435 QSVIGN
-441 MAVKASQ
+441 MAVAADQSGRLAS
-448 NGNLAKS
+448 S
-455 TFALLSSSD
+455 TFALMASSD
-464 QRRQSVS
+464 QRRMSVS

-507 NGMGVVG
+507 NGMGIVG